1 MKLYLAGTYSRPY
14 VTEQAM
20 QMFLAGIQGKR
31 KAFVLPPIPE
41 EKKKLY
47 ILESFV
53 YVDEWTTSLIP
64 AFKSFLLDSGAFTFM
79 QEATETPNWEGY
91 VTRYAEYINQNKID
105 HFFEL
110 DIDVI
115 VGLKK
120 VEALRKMLERL
131 TGKQPI
137 PVWHKDRG
145 QDYFTGMVKDYPY
158 VALGGIVTN
167 EFKRNEQK
175 FFPWFINKAHENG
188 AKIHGLG
195 YTNLTGITKY
205 KFDSVDST
213 SWLYGN
219 RGGFLYKFNGKT
231 VVKVHAG
238 PGMGLKAREAAIH
251 NFNEWVKFQQ
261 YAEKH
266 L

>member
-1 MKLYLAGTYSRPY
+1 
-14 VTEQAM
+14 M
-20 QMFLAGIQGKR
+20 QIFLAGIQGKR

-41 EKKKLY
+41 EQKKLY

-53 YVDEWTTSLIP
+53 YADEWTTSLIP

-79 QEATETPNWEGY
+79 QNSKEVPKWEDY
-91 VTRYAEYINQNKID
+91 VRRYAEYINQNKID
-105 HFFEL
+105 KFFEL

-115 VGLKK
+115 VGIKK
-120 VEALRKMLERL
+120 VEDLRRLLEQL

-145 QDYFTGMVKDYPY
+145 KDYFIGMSKDYPY
-158 VALGGIVTN
+158 VSIGGIVTG
-167 EFKRNEQK
+167 EIKRNEHR
-175 FFPWFINKAHENG
+175 FFPWFIDKAHENG

-195 YTNLTGITKY
+195 YTNLVGITKY
-205 KFDSVDST
+205 RFDSVDST

-219 RGGFLYKFNGKT
+219 RGGFLYKFDGKT
-231 VVKVHAG
+231 VVKIMAS
-238 PGMGLKAREAAIH
+238 PGMGLKSREAAIH
-251 NFNEWVKFQQ
+251 NFNEWVKFQN
-261 YAEKH
+261 YAERY